1 MEVVRVEQLEA
12 KESQN
17 DLEGE
22 RATVHKVA
30 IEQLFGVVKICEAQ
44 ELDLR
49 LFRNRAAQVNNQS
62 QLAQKRI
69 HKGLSLRVSHSA

>member
-1 MEVVRVEQLEA
+1 MEVVGVEQLEA

-30 IEQLFGVVKICEAQ
+30 IEQLFCVVKICDAQ

-49 LFRNRAAQVNNQS
+49 LFRNRPVQIKKSVA
-62 QLAQKRI
+62 I
-69 HKGLSLRVSHSA
+69 SAKKDT